1 MNRPTPLT
9 WLFVFVFALA
19 ACGSDPARPDN
30 TRPTSALNFLE
41 PAPGAVL
48 RTEASFWAVRGQDR
62 ELRLYFAPR
71 ASGLDSAEFLR
82 FRVGDRSLLARPDGT
97 PFAIGDSVLV
107 SVRVIEASRLI
118 VEFEPSGL
126 RFDPAEPAE
135 LRLSLEE
142 VDHDLDEDGDV
153 DARDM
158 TLLRQDVSLWRQ
170 ESAALPWVRLGTA
183 YFESF
188 DEFESDIIS
197 FTNYALAF

>member
-1 MNRPTPLT
+1 MSRPSPFSL
-9 WLFVFVFALA
+9 LLAFALA
-19 ACGSDPARPDN
+19 ACGGDPARPDD

-41 PAPGAVL
+41 PTAGAVL
-48 RTEASFWAVRGQDR
+48 RTEASFWAVRGQER

-71 ASGLDSAEFLR
+71 SSGLDSAEFLR
-82 FRVGDRSLLARPDGT
+82 LKVGDRSLLARPNGT
-97 PFAIGDSVLV
+97 PFAIGDSVLI

-118 VEFEPSGL
+118 LEFEPSGL

-142 VDHDLDEDGDV
+142 VDHDVDDDGDI

-158 TLLRQDVSLWRQ
+158 SLLRQDVSLWRQ
-170 ESAALPWVRLGTA
+170 EAAGRPWVRIGTA

-188 DEFESDIIS
+188 DEFESDIS
-197 FTNYALAF
+197 GFTNYALAF